1 MRKMNIKKKMSIS
14 FTIVILCMLMI
25 NAGLIFELNSVDEGY
40 GVIVNTNVPVEKY
53 VEQIR
58 ATNLE
63 QVAAVRAY
71 ILYKDEKFPPLF
83 ESLNEKLENT
93 YSKIE
98 EKGKTDVSKKN
109 LMRVKEINTEYN
121 KVAKDVFALVKS
133 GKQEEAIKRA
143 ADGREQVRQIKVVTE
158 EWLKFVEEVDQ
169 SIISDI
175 GREIDHTIRTMMIV
189 VGIVVVLITML
200 VIYLINNISKP
211 IYEVV
216 KHANIIATGDFS
228 HEISKKLFDRK
239 DEIGELTI
247 SFDRMAKNLS
257 ELIKKIAKSSE
268 HVAASSQELTATSQE
283 LATASEE
290 VAKAIE
296 EITRGAN
303 DQSRD
308 TEDGVLKALKLGE
321 YIETNQNYMEEVN
334 NASRQVVSL
343 ISKGLE
349 TVEILTEKTKEN
361 GIASKNVYKGIKKT
375 NESAERIGQA
385 SSVIATIAEQ
395 TNLLALNAAI
405 EAARAGEA
413 GKGFAVV
420 AEEIRKLAEQS
431 NDSTKEIDEV
441 VKELQFNSNHVVK
454 IMDKVA
460 YITGDQEK
468 SVMTTKEKFEEIAN
482 SINITEDRI
491 KRLSDSEKAV
501 EERKEEIINII
512 QNLSAIAEEN
522 AASTEEASAGTE
534 EQIASMNEIADASEG
549 LSQIAQEVQQAI
561 SKFKI

>member
-1 MRKMNIKKKMSIS
+1 MNIKKKMSIS